1 MTWVHINKTPANK
14 NLDVA
19 TTGKICMLRRW
30 CSLILRCTRPGGGK
44 LNYVWKI
51 QGEDGRSKSVSRW
64 VCMVRCTA
72 LAFCT
77 QLQVA
82 ISVYDASNA
91 APCAWHA
98 QSANAARG
106 QVALNRWQLTAC
118 TTKRRLV
125 SKKSQTSQIPIL
137 PTFFLPHGQALPRQ
151 SKIQTARTF
160 GSWNVLA

>member
-1 MTWVHINKTPANK
+1 MKTWTWRQQAKFACCGDDAVSF
-14 NLDVA
+14 LDA
-19 TTGKICMLRRW
+19 LD
-30 CSLILRCTRPGGGK
+30 LEEE
-44 LNYVWKI
+44 NYVWKI

-64 VCMVRCTA
+64 VRMVRCTA

-125 SKKSQTSQIPIL
+125 SKKPQTSQIPIL

>member
-1 MTWVHINKTPANK
+1 
-14 NLDVA
+14 
-19 TTGKICMLRRW
+19 
-30 CSLILRCTRPGGGK
+30 
-44 LNYVWKI
+44 
-51 QGEDGRSKSVSRW
+51 
-64 VCMVRCTA
+64 MVRCTA

-160 GSWNVLA
+160 GSWMPAGMIFCILQAALRSKHYTEVTFHCETARNLLHVATGNRVHEHKI